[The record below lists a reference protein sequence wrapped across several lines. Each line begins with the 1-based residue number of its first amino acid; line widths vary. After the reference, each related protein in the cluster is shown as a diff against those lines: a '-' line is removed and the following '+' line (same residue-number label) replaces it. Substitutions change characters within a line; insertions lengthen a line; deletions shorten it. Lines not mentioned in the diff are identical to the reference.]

1 MNHLKILLRAWLA
14 VLFAVTFHLASSAQT
29 QHNPYWSVYTQG
41 GLSWTKGAWFENV
54 NAKQSY
60 GLSPALGGGVDY
72 TIRPWLRAGVE
83 YIWSDYRREQ
93 RPAALD
99 AGSFL
104 GKAYGSYKA
113 NYHNA
118 KLGVGLNILEF
129 WPAREARWLNVWA
142 GTGVGYSFGRANEY
156 SLWFE
161 NTVSQNGQVR
171 PITADIVIDNA
182 SATTIT
188 GRVRSTN
195 RKEAFNRCFI
205 PASLHVEA
213 DVNPQLTVGLKG
225 ECDWILNRRFTAP
238 KNYLF
243 ALATV
248 RYNFVPGKA
257 KVLKQR
263 YEGEMSALN
272 SRLADLSKD
281 AAAAREQAER
291 SEKER
296 LQLQEEVAELH
307 RALADCENEAAVTH
321 AGDERITYVVFFAH
335 NSSYLDADEAERLHA
350 FAQAFRGCRLSLLAE
365 ASTPGSREYNQA
377 LSERRLARVI
387 DLLKGDGFSLD
398 DLVPGYA
405 IGEQNGIDT
414 AEGRRVTITVE
425 SIQNDKNQ

>member
-14 VLFAVTFHLASSAQT
+14 VLFAVTFHLASSAQP
-29 QHNPYWSVYTQG
+29 QHSPYWSVYTQG

-129 WPAREARWLNVWA
+129 WPAREARWFNVWA
-142 GTGVGYSFGRANEY
+142 GTGVGASFGRANEY
-156 SLWFE
+156 GLWFE
-161 NTVSQNGQVR
+161 NTISQNGQIR
-171 PITADIVIDNA
+171 PITADMTIDNSSTA
-182 SATTIT
+182 TIT
-188 GRVRSTN
+188 GRVQTAN
-195 RKEAFNRCFI
+195 RKEAFNRFFI

-225 ECDWILNRRFTAP
+225 ECDWILNRQVTAP
-238 KNYLF
+238 RNYVF

-257 KVLKQR
+257 KVQKQR
-263 YEGEMSALN
+263 YEEELSAMN
-272 SRLADLSKD
+272 SRLAELSKD

-296 LQLQEEVAELH
+296 LQLQEEIAGLQ
-307 RALADCENEAAVTH
+307 RALEDCENEASVAHVS
-321 AGDERITYVVFFAH
+321 DECITYVVYFAH
-335 NSSYLDADEAERLHA
+335 NSSYLDTDESERLHA
-350 FAQAFRGCRLSLLAE
+350 FAQSFRGCKLSLLAE

-377 LSERRLARVI
+377 LSERRLLRVME
-387 DLLKGDGFSLD
+387 LLKMEGFSTE
-398 DLVPGYA
+398 DLKPGYA
-405 IGEQNGIDT
+405 IGEQNGIDS

>member
-104 GKAYGSYKA
+104 GKAYGRYKA

-161 NTVSQNGQVR
+161 NTV
-171 PITADIVIDNA
+171 
-182 SATTIT
+182 
-188 GRVRSTN
+188 
-195 RKEAFNRCFI
+195 
-205 PASLHVEA
+205 
-213 DVNPQLTVGLKG
+213 
-225 ECDWILNRRFTAP
+225 
-238 KNYLF
+238 
-243 ALATV
+243 
-248 RYNFVPGKA
+248 
-257 KVLKQR
+257 
-263 YEGEMSALN
+263 
-272 SRLADLSKD
+272 
-281 AAAAREQAER
+281 
-291 SEKER
+291 
-296 LQLQEEVAELH
+296 
-307 RALADCENEAAVTH
+307 
-321 AGDERITYVVFFAH
+321 
-335 NSSYLDADEAERLHA
+335 
-350 FAQAFRGCRLSLLAE
+350 
-365 ASTPGSREYNQA
+365 
-377 LSERRLARVI
+377 
-387 DLLKGDGFSLD
+387 
-398 DLVPGYA
+398 
-405 IGEQNGIDT
+405 
-414 AEGRRVTITVE
+414 
-425 SIQNDKNQ
+425 